1 MLDHY
6 SVELKA
12 VQTTSA
18 ALTRKVDLK
27 ALSLAQQTAGMMVMM
42 MDCLS
47 AVSLVEQTAQMK
59 A

>member
-18 ALTRKVDLK
+18 ALTKKVELK

-47 AVSLVEQTAQMK
+47 AVSLAKMSAEM
-59 A
+59 

>member
-6 SVELKA
+6 SVVLKA
-12 VQTTSA
+12 AQTTSA
-18 ALTRKVDLK
+18 ALTKKVELK

-47 AVSLVEQTAQMK
+47 AVSLAKMSAEM
-59 A
+59 

>member
-27 ALSLAQQTAGMMVMM
+27 ALSLAQQTAGMMAMM

-47 AVSLVEQTAQMK
+47 AVSLAKMSAEM
-59 A
+59 